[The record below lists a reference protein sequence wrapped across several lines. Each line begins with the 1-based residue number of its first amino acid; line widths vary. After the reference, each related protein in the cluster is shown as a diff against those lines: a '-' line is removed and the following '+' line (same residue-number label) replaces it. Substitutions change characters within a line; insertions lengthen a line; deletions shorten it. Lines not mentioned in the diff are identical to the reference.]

1 MSEQQTKPSLRHLIL
16 PAFEMVMEVSMRTGL
31 MAAAIIIV
39 AAGAQAKTGP
49 APELRLTMPP
59 SDYATTMIATGAMLE
74 SDYFRAPSQRVTSG
88 STCRM
93 YFDPFEKE
101 RLARRCR

>member
-1 MSEQQTKPSLRHLIL
+1 
-16 PAFEMVMEVSMRTGL
+16 
-31 MAAAIIIV
+31 
-39 AAGAQAKTGP
+39 
-49 APELRLTMPP
+49 
-59 SDYATTMIATGAMLE
+59 MLE

>member
-1 MSEQQTKPSLRHLIL
+1 
-16 PAFEMVMEVSMRTGL
+16 MRTGL
-31 MAAAIIIV
+31 ITAAIIV
-39 AAGAQAKTGP
+39 FAAGAQAKPGP
-49 APELRLTMPP
+49 APELRLTAPA
-59 SDYATTMIATGAMLE
+59 SEYATAMIATGAMLE

-88 STCRM
+88 STCRL